1 VLIAAPDLMAA
12 LKERTATNGGE
23 LLAFTDSDALRA
35 LDVITK
41 RRPAMVALERAFA
54 ATPRGA
60 ALINR
65 IKSDPT
71 LTHSEIRV
79 VSHDTEL
86 PRVPPPPAPD
96 VSPPPMAASAEI
108 TAEAE
113 PLDTEGTRRTER
125 FTMATGVQVLLD
137 GSPVALIDLSGGGA
151 QVVSPTVLKPN
162 QRVRIAFSDDRGIL
176 RVTGIVLWAT
186 FEIPPSYRAG
196 LEFIDADSVMIHAYA
211 IRHQA

>member
-1 VLIAAPDLMAA
+1 MAA

-23 LLAFTDSDALRA
+23 LLAFTDADALRA

-65 IKSDPT
+65 IKADPT

-79 VSHDTEL
+79 VSHDAEI
-86 PRVPPPPAPD
+86 PRVPPPPAPE
-96 VSPPPMAASAEI
+96 VPPPIGAVAEI
-108 TAEAE
+108 AAEPQ

-162 QRVRIAFSDDRGIL
+162 QRVRIALSDDRGTL

-196 LEFIDADSVMIHAYA
+196 LEFVNADSVTIHAYA